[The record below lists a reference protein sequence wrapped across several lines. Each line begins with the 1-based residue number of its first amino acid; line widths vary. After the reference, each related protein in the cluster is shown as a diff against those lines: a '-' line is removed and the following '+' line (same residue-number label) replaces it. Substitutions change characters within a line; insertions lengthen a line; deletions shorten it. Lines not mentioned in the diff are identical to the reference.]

1 MENLSEDRIIKDRL
15 EKLEKLRKLKIDPY
29 PNRWEKDRTI
39 IHDAITAYDDSNESA
54 NSKQLCISGRI
65 IAKRAMGKIIFF
77 DIKDQSGKIQLH
89 YKEEESEINKDFWQF
104 LLNIVQ
110 DVEEDVAASFCV
122 LKTLLLPCRGKW
134 LTRKSSNVEVNNGSF
149 VVISLG

>member
-65 IAKRAMGKIIFF
+65 IAKRATYHAVNFKRIELKIIF
-77 DIKDQSGKIQLH
+77 
-89 YKEEESEINKDFWQF
+89 Y
-104 LLNIVQ
+104 
-110 DVEEDVAASFCV
+110 SFI
-122 LKTLLLPCRGKW
+122 T
-134 LTRKSSNVEVNNGSF
+134 
-149 VVISLG
+149 